1 MGALKAWLYSLPLVA
16 SASTAH
22 AEEDTVRAPAQ
33 TDGSLRTMKALGCG
47 TVGMSMGGG
56 VAVLLP
62 LYGFEVGVGLVDRL
76 DLVGRFETVIG
87 VFHYP
92 HVGLRFQPF
101 EVGGWSF
108 GTSLL
113 AHYSFFGIKTDQ
125 TNFTSTF
132 YSSLE
137 VGASGPITD
146 ESELVFGV
154 AGELD
159 FFHVEVIDD
168 DSRVVESVHYD
179 ATVVR
184 AAFKTL
190 LTDDLDGYAQLKL
203 RIPVETFVFEA
214 QQLYVIPMLEIGGTW
229 TF

>member
-1 MGALKAWLYSLPLVA
+1 M
-16 SASTAH
+16 
-22 AEEDTVRAPAQ
+22 TVCSRRAPMFSVFSFKLNAISAMRH
-33 TDGSLRTMKALGCG
+33 T
-47 TVGMSMGGG
+47 
-56 VAVLLP
+56 P
-62 LYGFEVGVGLVDRL
+62 L
-76 DLVGRFETVIG
+76 
-87 VFHYP
+87 
-92 HVGLRFQPF
+92 
-101 EVGGWSF
+101 S
-108 GTSLL
+108 
-113 AHYSFFGIKTDQ
+113 A
-125 TNFTSTF
+125 NFTSTF

-137 VGASGPITD
+137 IGASGPITD

-154 AGELD
+154 SGELD
-159 FFHVEVIDD
+159 FFHVEVVDD
-168 DSRVVESVHYD
+168 DSRVVENVHYD